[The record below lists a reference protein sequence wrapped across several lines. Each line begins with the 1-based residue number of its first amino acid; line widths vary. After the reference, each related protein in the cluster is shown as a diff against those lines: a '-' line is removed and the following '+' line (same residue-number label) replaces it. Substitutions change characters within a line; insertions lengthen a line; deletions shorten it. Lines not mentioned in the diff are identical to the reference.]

1 MLVRLVYASRAS
13 EIYTPQ
19 TFDAILAASR
29 KNNPPNG
36 ITGVLCTNGF
46 IFLQMLEGGRKE
58 VNETFCRIAKDNR
71 HHDVQILH
79 FEEITERK
87 FASWSMGKVSFDRV
101 NLAILLKH
109 SAKAVLDPYSV
120 SGGVSVA
127 LLEELMATA
136 SIAGKSEA

>member
-1 MLVRLVYASRAS
+1 MLIRLVYASRAT

-19 TFDAILAASR
+19 TFESILAASR
-29 KNNPPNG
+29 KNNPSNG

-46 IFLQMLEGGRKE
+46 IFLQLLEGGRKE
-58 VNETFCRIAKDNR
+58 VNETFCRIAQDKR
-71 HHDVQILH
+71 HTDVQILH

-136 SIAGKSEA
+136 SIAGKSEG